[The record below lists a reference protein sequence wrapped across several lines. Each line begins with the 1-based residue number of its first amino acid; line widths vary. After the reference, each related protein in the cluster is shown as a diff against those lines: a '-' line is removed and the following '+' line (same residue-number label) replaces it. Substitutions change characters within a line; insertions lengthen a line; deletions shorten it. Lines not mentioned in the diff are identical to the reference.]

1 MALRVVVLV
10 GVCVAGAAA
19 TRVALIDP
27 GDDVE
32 PFAFNFASSRAGARV
47 LASSGGVESAQSCL
61 TPDPD
66 RYLLI
71 DRQSERVEWFV
82 AQLSEDVTVERI
94 VLQNSEFYATSPAIV
109 EVSVSPFWPTEK
121 WLLAGTLR
129 MGESRRKQT
138 FTLHLKRTVRFVKIR
153 FLAIHHPDRFCT
165 LTSLQVYGTPALAPV
180 QTRLDAST
188 SNVDALLRSQ
198 MEHINRLTL
207 PENLSAVELDDSCPV
222 RDLISSLRND
232 AHRVCQSHVISRQAQ
247 QDLSRLWELAHS
259 LPDSD
264 TMYGKLAD
272 RLTSIELRQRLL
284 LSTAET
290 LSLHSMVFLRRIRHR
305 LSELETKTS
314 DLYEKQRS
322 QLQDHVD
329 LTATSDLHSKCQ
341 AVAQSLSALLGVSQ
355 DVDSRLSTVL
365 YLAVAAI
372 VVLFAFLVCLLWR

>member
-94 VLQNSEFYATSPAIV
+94 VLQNSEFYATPPAIV

-138 FTLHLKRTVRFVKIR
+138 FTLHLKRTVR
-153 FLAIHHPDRFCT
+153 
-165 LTSLQVYGTPALAPV
+165 
-180 QTRLDAST
+180 
-188 SNVDALLRSQ
+188 
-198 MEHINRLTL
+198 
-207 PENLSAVELDDSCPV
+207 
-222 RDLISSLRND
+222 
-232 AHRVCQSHVISRQAQ
+232 
-247 QDLSRLWELAHS
+247 
-259 LPDSD
+259 
-264 TMYGKLAD
+264 
-272 RLTSIELRQRLL
+272 
-284 LSTAET
+284 
-290 LSLHSMVFLRRIRHR
+290 
-305 LSELETKTS
+305 
-314 DLYEKQRS
+314 
-322 QLQDHVD
+322 
-329 LTATSDLHSKCQ
+329 
-341 AVAQSLSALLGVSQ
+341 
-355 DVDSRLSTVL
+355 
-365 YLAVAAI
+365 
-372 VVLFAFLVCLLWR
+372 